1 MLLHGAG
8 ALFAAAL
15 ATLRAVATAL
25 AEVADFEQC
34 YTLLKQP
41 HLHTLES
48 DVFVRRM
55 VLELEQLP
63 PPRLA
68 QLRAPQRVAVV
79 AEMVRRD
86 EA

>member
-1 MLLHGAG
+1 M
-8 ALFAAAL
+8 
-15 ATLRAVATAL
+15 TNPNPNPNPDPNPDPDQV
-25 AEVADFEQC
+25 V
-34 YTLLKQP
+34 
-41 HLHTLES
+41 
-48 DVFVRRM
+48 
-55 VLELEQLP
+55 ELEQLP